1 MALIIFWLLIAIG
14 VIVVDLLTS
23 AFLFIWFSIGAL
35 AAIVANL
42 CGVNFAGQFTI
53 FAAVSLISLLV
64 CYPLVRKK
72 FKKDMKKTPLMEEKY
87 IGMTLTS
94 DESIV
99 DKTRIKVGGVYW
111 TGENKGKLIKKG
123 EKFKIIGI
131 DGNKLLIKGLEEE

>member
-35 AAIVANL
+35 AAIIANL
-42 CGVNFAGQFTI
+42 FGISFAGQFTI
-53 FAAVSLISLLV
+53 FAGVSLVSLLI
-64 CYPLVRKK
+64 CYPIVRKK

-87 IGMTLTS
+87 IGMTLIAEE
-94 DESIV
+94 DIV

-111 TGENKGKLIKKG
+111 TGNNKGKLIKKG

-131 DGNKLLIKGLEEE
+131 DGNKLLIEGLEEE